1 MRLNDETPFDE
12 IPMPWTRRMRGDK
25 EGHRDMTKL
34 RLHIDPP
41 READEPI
48 QFPAARHAFVPR
60 LAGTL
65 PWDLPSGRMGPS
77 RDTRERHEA
86 ELALERVEATLARL
100 ADIVDEDDDR
110 PRAA

>member
-1 MRLNDETPFDE
+1 MRLNNETAFDE
-12 IPMPWTRRMRGDK
+12 FPMPWLRRVRDHQ

-48 QFPAARHAFVPR
+48 QFPCARHAFVPR

-65 PWDLPSGRMGPS
+65 PWDSPSGRMGPG
-77 RDTRERHEA
+77 RDTRDRHDA

-100 ADIVDEDDDR
+100 ADIIDEDDDR

>member
-1 MRLNDETPFDE
+1 MRLNDETAFDE
-12 IPMPWTRRMRGDK
+12 IPMPWSRRMRDLK
-25 EGHRDMTKL
+25 EGHRAMTKL

-48 QFPAARHAFVPR
+48 QFPVGRQAFVPR

-77 RDTRERHEA
+77 RDTQQRHEA

-100 ADIVDEDDDR
+100 ADIIDEDDDR

>member
-1 MRLNDETPFDE
+1 
-12 IPMPWTRRMRGDK
+12 
-25 EGHRDMTKL
+25 MTKL

-48 QFPAARHAFVPR
+48 QFPGVRHAFVPR

-65 PWDLPSGRMGPS
+65 PKDTPSGRMATGIE
-77 RDTRERHEA
+77 TRTRHDA
-86 ELALERVEATLARL
+86 EIALERFEAMLARL

>member
-1 MRLNDETPFDE
+1 MRLNNETDFDE
-12 IPMPWTRRMRGDK
+12 FPMPWLRRVRDHK

-48 QFPAARHAFVPR
+48 QFPIARHAFVPR

-65 PWDLPSGRMGPS
+65 PWDSPSGRMGPG
-77 RDTRERHEA
+77 RDTRARHDA
-86 ELALERVEATLARL
+86 EVALERVEATLARL
-100 ADIVDEDDDR
+100 ADIIDEDDDR